1 MLQNWITPVR
11 GKVLIPYV
19 YVGDLK
25 DLSEETK
32 QKLYTLLQSE
42 DTDKNWSTLA
52 QNLGLGILNNAFRL
66 SPQPSKTLLDNFEV
80 SNILH
85 SDIFN
90 FHRE

>member
-1 MLQNWITPVR
+1 M
-11 GKVLIPYV
+11 LIPYV